1 MFSKEELFTI
11 IQEIKDLGSYRRQ
24 LAEAKKAA
32 AGQPTTESA
41 PQDEVLD
48 G

>member
-32 AGQPTTESA
+32 AGQPTESA